1 MLLAGDMDEA
11 MRLLAHAQRL
21 WLDAEAPY
29 EAARTRELLAQ
40 AQFAAGKHESS
51 RLELRATQAAFT
63 RLGAPID
70 IERVERRLA
79 SLSQVSPPA
88 I

>member
-1 MLLAGDMDEA
+1 MSGDMDEA

-40 AQFAAGKHESS
+40 AQFAAGKQESS
-51 RLELRATQAAFT
+51 RLELRATQAAFA

-70 IERVERRLA
+70 VERVERRLA
-79 SLSQVSPPA
+79 SLGQVSPPV
-88 I
+88 